1 MCFRILAVAATI
13 LFWNLFSAT
22 STANTPV
29 QPNLM
34 SEIQP
39 QTSVEW
45 YRYDVGRQLYLSL
58 LRNYSVFIGTV
69 TKIDPGKSGEQVT
82 VTTDEWLWGDTSRRK
97 SNMRLVRPN
106 QSERSNLGSSGS
118 SPWAGVELQI
128 NRRLLVVSDIDASGD
143 GQVDIVTPNY
153 GLIISDEALF
163 QSLRD
168 TLNFHSMLGKN
179 SEEIVRAPDLLTKAN
194 DSILAG
200 YVVSY
205 LWRGTRPN
213 SANTEALVLSKL
225 LASNAVPTIAWLNI
239 RMALTHLMLNRMTP
253 VAESTFASVVN
264 NLVTIGSGDDEK
276 RAAQAVKILLD
287 ISDKKALKLAPFLN
301 EQKRTRLS
309 KIYFSNFTGSG
320 HRNHPA
326 FESQL
331 QIMAN

>member
-1 MCFRILAVAATI
+1 MYFRILALAATI
-13 LFWNLFSAT
+13 LFWNLFSAM
-22 STANTPV
+22 STANTLA
-29 QPNLM
+29 QLNLT
-34 SEIQP
+34 SGIQP

-45 YRYDVGRQLYLSL
+45 HQYDVGRQLYLSL

-69 TKIDPGKSGEQVT
+69 TKIDPGKSLEQVT
-82 VTTDEWLWGDTSRRK
+82 VTTDEWLWGDTSRKKRELRLVK
-97 SNMRLVRPN
+97 SNQL
-106 QSERSNLGSSGS
+106 EGSSPGSKGS

-143 GQVDIVTPNY
+143 DQEANTTPN

-168 TLNFHSMLGKN
+168 ALNFHSLLEKN

-213 SANTEALVLSKL
+213 SVNTEALVLSKL

-239 RMALTHLMLNRMTP
+239 RMALTHLMLNRMAP
-253 VAESTFASVVN
+253 VSELAFASVLN
-264 NLVTIGSGDDEK
+264 ELVTIGSGDDEK
-276 RAAQAVKILLD
+276 RATQAVKILLD

-301 EQKRTRLS
+301 EQKLTRLR
-309 KIYFSNFTGSG
+309 KIYFSNFTGNG
-320 HRNHPA
+320 QRNHPA

-331 QIMAN
+331 QTIAH

>member
-22 STANTPV
+22 STANTLA
-29 QPNLM
+29 QPNL
-34 SEIQP
+34 SSGIQP

-45 YRYDVGRQLYLSL
+45 RQYDVGRQLYLSL
-58 LRNYSVFIGTV
+58 LRNYSAFIGTV
-69 TKIDPGKSGEQVT
+69 TKIDHGESSEQVT
-82 VTTDEWLWGDTSRRK
+82 VTIDEWLWGDTSRRK
-97 SNMRLVRPN
+97 SNIRLVRPH
-106 QSERSNLGSSGS
+106 QSERSNLGSNGS
-118 SPWAGVELQI
+118 SPWAGVKVQI
-128 NRRLLVVSDIDASGD
+128 NRRLLVVSDLDTSSD
-143 GQVDIVTPNY
+143 GQGDIATPNNA
-153 GLIISDEALF
+153 LIISDEALF

-168 TLNFHSMLGKN
+168 ALNFHSMLEKN

-213 SANTEALVLSKL
+213 SVNTEALVLSKL
-225 LASNAVPTIAWLNI
+225 LASNAVPTVAWLNI
-239 RMALTHLMLNRMTP
+239 RMALTQLMLNRMAP
-253 VAESTFASVVN
+253 PSEQAFASVVN
-264 NLVTIGSGDDEK
+264 DLVTMGSGDDEE
-276 RAAQAVKILLD
+276 RATQAVKILVD
-287 ISDKKALKLAPFLN
+287 ISDKKALKLASFLN
-301 EQKRTRLS
+301 EQKRTRLR

-331 QIMAN
+331 QIMAH

>member
-1 MCFRILAVAATI
+1 MCFRILALAATI
-13 LFWNLFSAT
+13 LCWSMFSAT
-22 STANTPV
+22 STAKMVV

-34 SEIQP
+34 PGIQP

-45 YRYDVGRQLYLSL
+45 HEYDVGRQLYLSL

-69 TKIDPGKSGEQVT
+69 TKIDPGKSREQVT
-82 VTTDEWLWGDTSRRK
+82 VTTDEWLWGDTSRSK
-97 SNMRLVRPN
+97 SEMRLVRPN
-106 QSERSNLGSSGS
+106 QSEGSSPGSKGS

-143 GQVDIVTPNY
+143 VQRAITTPN
-153 GLIISDEALF
+153 GLIVSDEALF

-168 TLNFHSMLGKN
+168 TLNFHSMLERN

-205 LWRGTRPN
+205 LWRGTRPD
-213 SANTEALVLSKL
+213 SVNTEALVLSKL

-239 RMALTHLMLNRMTP
+239 RMALTHLMLNRMAP
-253 VAESTFASVVN
+253 ISEFAFASVVN
-264 NLVTIGSGDDEK
+264 DLVTIGSGDDEK
-276 RAAQAVKILLD
+276 RATQAVKILLD
-287 ISDKKALKLAPFLN
+287 ISDRKALKLAPFLN
-301 EQKRTRLS
+301 EQKRTRLR

-331 QIMAN
+331 QTMAH